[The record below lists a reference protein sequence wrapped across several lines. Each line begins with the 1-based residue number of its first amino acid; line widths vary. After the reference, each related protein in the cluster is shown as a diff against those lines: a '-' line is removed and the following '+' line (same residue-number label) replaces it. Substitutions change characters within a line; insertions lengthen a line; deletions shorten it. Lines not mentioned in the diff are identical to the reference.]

1 MTEKWRQGYDSV
13 TRLRFGDKPHCHFG
27 NAPAGTNPLEAFSTR
42 QLRLPGNM
50 ASQLEETLKR
60 DMDRIRTKVTEMA
73 KLAESAL
80 EASLRALVEGKRQL
94 AYSIILRDQRIDA
107 LEQEI
112 DRLCLE
118 FLVRQ
123 QPVAQQLRFAYVTIK
138 INQEVERI
146 GDYAESI
153 ARQILKLAGTSFS
166 IPLERYREIAGLAIP
181 MFRDA
186 VRAYLTEDAE
196 LARRVVHVEEEVDN
210 LRNILNAELV
220 QLRQENKIPLEALTP
235 LMTIARRF
243 ERASDQAKNICEETL
258 YMITGEYQKH
268 TAGEMW
274 RVLFIDDHNSCR
286 SQMAQAIADALN
298 QPKFLFTSAGL
309 DPRPVDPAAV
319 AFLKD
324 KGIDISD
331 ADSRPVES
339 VPNLESYQIVVA
351 LAPEAKRAFPTKSKP
366 VCLDWR
372 VPDPLRVKGT
382 EAEVKRAF
390 EETYQHLHA
399 QINDLVEGILAD
411 KID

>member
-1 MTEKWRQGYDSV
+1 
-13 TRLRFGDKPHCHFG
+13 
-27 NAPAGTNPLEAFSTR
+27 
-42 QLRLPGNM
+42 M
-50 ASQLEETLKR
+50 ASQLEESLQR

-123 QPVAQQLRFAYVTIK
+123 QPVARQLRFAYVTIK
-138 INQEVERI
+138 INQEIERI

-153 ARQILKLAGTSFS
+153 ARQILKLAGTSCA
-166 IPLERYREIAGLAIP
+166 IPLERYREIAALAIP

-210 LRNILNAELV
+210 LRNALNAELV

-258 YMITGEYQKH
+258 YLITGEYQKH
-268 TAGEMW
+268 TAGETW
-274 RVLFIDDHNSCR
+274 RVLFIDDHNSCQ

-298 QPKFLFTSAGL
+298 QPKFLFSSAGL
-309 DPRPVDPAAV
+309 DPKPVDPATV
-319 AFLKD
+319 AFLKE
-324 KGIDISD
+324 KGLDISG
-331 ADSRPVES
+331 ATSRPVES

-351 LAPEAKRAFPTKSKP
+351 LAKEAKRAFPTKSKP

-372 VPDPLRVKGT
+372 VPNPLRVQGT
-382 EAEVKRAF
+382 DAEVKRAF

-399 QINDLVEGILAD
+399 QINDLVAGILAD

>member
-1 MTEKWRQGYDSV
+1 
-13 TRLRFGDKPHCHFG
+13 
-27 NAPAGTNPLEAFSTR
+27 
-42 QLRLPGNM
+42 M
-50 ASQLEETLKR
+50 ASQLEETLQR
-60 DMDRIRTKVTEMA
+60 DTDRIRIKVTEMA

-107 LEQEI
+107 LEREI

-123 QPVAQQLRFAYVTIK
+123 QPVARQLRFAYVTIK
-138 INQEVERI
+138 INQEIERI

-153 ARQILKLAGTSFS
+153 ARQILKLAGTSCS

-181 MFRDA
+181 MFHDA
-186 VRAYLTEDAE
+186 VRAYLSEDAE

-210 LRNILNAELV
+210 LRDILNAELV

-258 YMITGEYQKH
+258 YLITGEYQKH
-268 TAGEMW
+268 TAGETW
-274 RVLFIDDHNSCR
+274 RVLFIDDHNSCL
-286 SQMAQAIADALN
+286 SQMAHAIADALN

-309 DPRPVDPAAV
+309 DPKPLDAATIAFLKEKGLDISSATSRPVD
-319 AFLKD
+319 
-324 KGIDISD
+324 
-331 ADSRPVES
+331 R

-351 LAPEAKRAFPTKSKP
+351 LAPEAKRAFPRKSKP

-372 VPDPLRVKGT
+372 VPDPLRVQGT
-382 EAEVKRAF
+382 DAEVKRAF